1 MASVLFYG
9 GAIMGGYIV
18 YKYAK
23 GDLLDIPISIY
34 KSYRDISSIK
44 LFQNIF
50 FEPYIKIRDYKLTLN
65 NINNKWQIETSHYS
79 SEDLDNLPNHHL
91 TYKIIGD
98 GGLVYIEYNI
108 LIKDLQ
114 QRFYKQITSI
124 DDMDVYNNTSIAEN
138 WKDSNLQPSKI
149 KDFIDVRIHYNKKV
163 YNVTF
168 INEYMIIGN
177 ILLDKKFIIFY
188 LKKYFNISVND
199 EITNDIKTTL
209 IDGKAEYKE
218 LNSEQYIKITDEG
231 YDIIN

>member
-1 MASVLFYG
+1 MASILFYG
-9 GAIMGGYIV
+9 GAIMGGYVV

-34 KSYRDISSIK
+34 KSYRAISSIK

-50 FEPYIKIRDYKLTLN
+50 FEPYIKISDYKLTLN
-65 NINNKWQIETSHYS
+65 NTNNKWLIETSHYA

-91 TYKIIGD
+91 TYKNIGD

-108 LIKDLQ
+108 VIKDLQ
-114 QRFYKQITSI
+114 RRFYKQITSI
-124 DDMDVYNNTSIAEN
+124 DDMDVYNNISIAEN

-149 KDFIDVRIHYNKKV
+149 KNFIDVRIQYNKKV

-177 ILLDKKFIIFY
+177 ILLDKIFIIFY
-188 LKKYFNISVND
+188 LKKHFNISVND
-199 EITNDIKTTL
+199 EITKEIKTTL
-209 IDGKAEYKE
+209 IDGNADYKE
-218 LNSEQYIKITDEG
+218 LNSEQYIKITEEG

>member
-1 MASVLFYG
+1 
-9 GAIMGGYIV
+9 
-18 YKYAK
+18 
-23 GDLLDIPISIY
+23 
-34 KSYRDISSIK
+34 
-44 LFQNIF
+44 
-50 FEPYIKIRDYKLTLN
+50 
-65 NINNKWQIETSHYS
+65 